1 MYNDTFFSFKPLKFF
16 KELFKFSKWSQKFMP
31 QFLPTGGDCKGREKR
46 TVTLFSYVLR
56 D

>member
-1 MYNDTFFSFKPLKFF
+1 VLRLETAGLAV
-16 KELFKFSKWSQKFMP
+16 L
-31 QFLPTGGDCKGREKR
+31 CKGREKR